1 MSPQEK
7 TSLFAGPIWTSAAQA
22 YREEVRDDLTQ
33 QVAPLVDQAE
43 QDRQFPRAAIVR
55 LGERGHFSRRWAHPG
70 PHGDVGMATIFA
82 NELGKLLA
90 GGIGAGL
97 SLQADA
103 APAILRTSFSD
114 SPFVQRLHD
123 DALGGRKVLC
133 IAVSEPSSGSD
144 PGRFLTRAHEDPD
157 GSWTVEGR
165 KKFISLS
172 ATADYALVLARTGE
186 SPQQFTFFAVPQGE
200 GGYRIVRHLGKQGT
214 HSVETCEL
222 ELPSV
227 RVPAEQ
233 VVGRL
238 HAGLGPFARA
248 MTAERLAVCAQLT
261 GALEAGLEL
270 ARAYLRQRPARPG
283 TLWDFQALRH
293 RFADLY
299 AEHKVLSDAVV
310 ATASALQHGLAGQQD
325 IAALKLVVTSRVN
338 HCLPEVM
345 QLFGGVGYLDD
356 LPLERAVRDAQ
367 MARFGSGTED
377 IMREIVATIPLP
389 EERLYEIVDFD
400 DLTGEA
406 VPRSRPPS

>member
-1 MSPQEK
+1 MSPDDK
-7 TSLFAGPIWTSAAQA
+7 TSLFAGPIWSGEAQA
-22 YREEVRDDLTQ
+22 YRDEIRDDLAQ
-33 QVAPLVDQAE
+33 LVAPLVDQAE
-43 QDRQFPRAAIVR
+43 RDRRFPRAAIER

-97 SLQADA
+97 SIQVDGTLT
-103 APAILRTSFSD
+103 ILRTSFSD
-114 SPFVQRLHD
+114 SPFVKQLQE
-123 DALGGRKVLC
+123 DAIAGRKVLC

-144 PGRFLTRAHEDPD
+144 PGRFLTRAHEESD

-186 SPQQFTFFAVPQGE
+186 SPQQFSSFAVPQGDD
-200 GGYRIVRHLGKQGT
+200 GYRIVRHLGKQGT

-222 ELPSV
+222 DFPSV

-238 HAGLGPFARA
+238 HGGLAPFVRA
-248 MTAERLAVCAQLT
+248 MTSERLAICAQLT
-261 GALEAGLEL
+261 GGLEAGLEL
-270 ARAYLRQRPARPG
+270 ARAYLRGRPARPG

-293 RFADLY
+293 RFANLY
-299 AEHKVLSDAVV
+299 AEHKVMSDSVV
-310 ATASALQHGLAGQQD
+310 ATASALQHGLAGQRD
-325 IAALKLVVTSRVN
+325 VAALKLVVTSRVGY
-338 HCLPEVM
+338 CLSEVM

-356 LPLERAVRDAQ
+356 LPLERAVRDAW
-367 MARFGSGTED
+367 MARFASGTED
-377 IMREIVATIPLP
+377 IMREIVAAIALP
-389 EERLYEIVDFD
+389 EERLHNIVQFD
-400 DLTGEA
+400 ELTGEA
-406 VPRSRPPS
+406 TPRPT